1 MPKHAGG
8 ALLGILDLDRSS
20 RLPLFRQLDSQIRQA
35 ILSGRLPLGTRLPSS
50 RVLARDVGV
59 SRLTVVNA
67 FQQLI
72 AEGFLEAKRG
82 AGSFVASGLPGSL
95 PLIPADPGDG
105 AQAVARHGPRLS
117 RRGKSLAAGA
127 DRPTPGTSP
136 FSPNQPAYEEFP
148 FSKWSR
154 LWSRCW
160 RRPAMD
166 MLNYGDPLGY
176 EPLRREVA
184 LYLADAR
191 GVRCDASQVIIVS
204 GAQKAIG
211 LAAMVLLDPGDT
223 VWMEDPGYVTMRELI
238 HAYGGRVAA
247 VPVDQDGLDVK
258 AGIAMAPAARMVV
271 VTPSRQYPLGVLMS
285 LPRRLELLEWA
296 QANRAW
302 IIEDDYD
309 SEFRFAGRPL
319 ASMQSLDT
327 AGHVI
332 YIGTFSKVL
341 FPSLRIGYLVVPPDL
356 IDATRMACQV
366 IDKAASTIPQVV
378 LAEFMAEGHFTTHIR
393 RMRSVYRERHDAFI
407 DASHRYLAGL
417 LDVRAADSG
426 MNVIGWLAD
435 GVNDLEAQSR
445 AWVGG
450 IVTNRMSYY
459 YCDAPPRS
467 GLHLGFCNTPLAEM
481 NGRVRKLGKALNL

>member
-1 MPKHAGG
+1 
-8 ALLGILDLDRSS
+8 
-20 RLPLFRQLDSQIRQA
+20 
-35 ILSGRLPLGTRLPSS
+35 
-50 RVLARDVGV
+50 VGV

-105 AQAVARHGPRLS
+105 AQAVGRRGPRLS
-117 RRGKSLAAGA
+117 RRGESLAAGA

-160 RRPAMD
+160 RRPGMD

-238 HAYGGRVAA
+238 HAYGARVAA
-247 VPVDQDGLDVK
+247 VPVDQDGLNVK

-296 QANRAW
+296 QTNRAW
-302 IIEDDYD
+302 IIEDDCD

-327 AGHVI
+327 SGREI

-341 FPSLRIGYLVVPPDL
+341 FPSLRMGYLVVPPDL
-356 IDATRMACQV
+356 VDATRMACQV

-393 RMRSVYRERHDAFI
+393 RMRSVYHERHDAFI

-435 GVNDLEAQSR
+435 EINDLDAQGR
-445 AWVGG
+445 ARVDG

-467 GLHLGFCNTPLAEM
+467 GLHLGFCNTPPAEM
-481 NGRVRKLGKALNL
+481 SRHLQKLGEGLESLTVRA